1 MNKILTVLF
10 FTILSLDFRGQVE
23 GGGLFQSSIVVIS
36 CALGAALVL
45 VNFQAFAQLPQNTRL
60 IAFMLLAVVAIS
72 GLVFLKN
79 SLVFDSY
86 IRVLLPVVLCAF
98 SFCAVAAFVRNY
110 GDFIFVVKVLIG
122 SAILSAIWRFYYSSQ
137 VVGISLNDARYQ
149 ILSVGTSFLLAYSI
163 YRVFL
168 GGSKLWFPFWI
179 VIFLASLSVIFL
191 SITRSYLLAVLVVLL
206 ASTWVFFV
214 AGYGVW
220 RSSLRIRFISSI
232 AAMSLIAFFAVV
244 PLMLVFRPDVL
255 YTWTWRIFDTKGAN
269 AAVDPTAG
277 IRIAQVIGQV
287 EEFRGN
293 EIDILFGRG
302 FGAFFTMNRE
312 FVLRYATAG
321 NVREEDIV
329 RMGMPLWQ
337 NPDTTYVPALFSGGL
352 FFLFLISSMFYLAL
366 KPLLYINRIT
376 DRWVLDTYVPLA
388 FCVLFFFVSG
398 WFGNL
403 LLDRYGSALFG
414 GLIALI
420 LFMVN
425 ITPALR
431 GQRTFVAGLNPG
443 QAVIPNPAHRQRNK
457 GALSPRAL

>member
-1 MNKILTVLF
+1 MSKILIILF
-10 FTILSLDFRGQVE
+10 FTILALDFRGQVE
-23 GGGLFQSSIVVIS
+23 GGGLFQLLIVVIS

-45 VNFQAFAQLPQNTRL
+45 VNFQALTQLPQNTRR
-60 IAFMLLAVVAIS
+60 ISFMLFAVVAIS

-86 IRVLLPVVLCAF
+86 IRVVIPVVISAF
-98 SFCAVAAFVRNY
+98 SFSAVATVVRNY
-110 GDFIFVVKVLIG
+110 KDVNFIVRVLIG
-122 SAILSAIWRFYYSSQ
+122 TAVLSAIWRFYYSSQ

-149 ILSVGTSFLLAYSI
+149 ILSAGTSFLLAYSI

-179 VIFLASLSVIFL
+179 GIFLASLSVIFL
-191 SITRSYLLAVLVVLL
+191 SITRSYLLAVLVVLV

-214 AGYGVW
+214 AGAGAW
-220 RSSLRIRFISSI
+220 RSSLRVRFISSI
-232 AAMSLIAFFAVV
+232 AAISLIAVFAVV
-244 PLMLVFRPDVL
+244 PVMLVFRPDVL
-255 YTWTWRIFDTKGAN
+255 DSWTSRMFETKGAN

-312 FVLRYATAG
+312 FILQYATPDTM
-321 NVREEDIV
+321 REEDIV
-329 RMGMPLWQ
+329 RMGMRLWQ
-337 NPDTTYVPALFSGGL
+337 NPDTTYVPVLFSGGL
-352 FFLFLISSMFYLAL
+352 FFLFLVFYMFYLAL
-366 KPLLYINRIT
+366 KPLIYINRIT

-388 FCVLFFFVSG
+388 FCVLFFFVTG

-403 LLDRYGSALFG
+403 LLDRYGAALFG
-414 GLIALI
+414 ALIALI

-425 ITPALR
+425 NTPALR
-431 GQRTFVAGLNPG
+431 GHRTFVAGLNPG
-443 QAVIPNPAHRQRNK
+443 QAVISNPALRQRNK
-457 GALSPRAL
+457 GALSPRSL